1 MDILCMVGFDWSYIL
16 GEWGCVYIFYRQV
29 GVGRGIFWVGR
40 HFYRCVGVDG
50 GRFRVSGDGWTY
62 CMGGG
67 RFRLVDVYFAWV
79 EVSGHFLWEGG
90 TEWDK

>member
-1 MDILCMVGFDWSYIL
+1 M
-16 GEWGCVYIFYRQV
+16 
-29 GVGRGIFWVGR
+29 
-40 HFYRCVGVDG
+40 DG
-50 GRFRVSGDGWTY
+50 GIFRVSGDGWTY